1 MDRYFPFM
9 TAPSRTITSPRAR
22 ISWRVA
28 LVIWTALVI
37 GFTASNYGMYAVK
50 EMTVPLW
57 QIFYWVAS
65 EWYLWA
71 LLAPAILLL
80 TCYVPITRDG
90 WRRWLPIHLLGAV
103 VAILVHETG
112 YVLLE
117 RVAHA
122 DMNAPN
128 ELSRHLLLYITKRT
142 PFDLLVY
149 TAIASIGAVGSLYR
163 RAQERE
169 RHATQLESQLTRAQL
184 DVLRNQLQPHF
195 LFNTLNTISSLVHS
209 DVEAADRV
217 VSRLGD
223 MLRLSLQ
230 HNGRHE
236 VSLREELDFL
246 GHYVE
251 IQRSR
256 FRDRLTVTLDVPA
269 DLLEAQVPTFILQP
283 LVENAIRHGI
293 EPRTEPGRVM
303 VAARREGEQL
313 VLEVSDNG
321 PGLVDPP
328 PSGTGNGRGI
338 GLTNTRA
345 RLQQLYG
352 NRQEISLANRA
363 EGGVM
368 VRITLPWQLTP
379 AEHHG

>member
-1 MDRYFPFM
+1 M
-9 TAPSRTITSPRAR
+9 TASAHEPAYPRAR
-22 ISWRVA
+22 FSWKLA
-28 LVIWTALVI
+28 LVVWTVIVI
-37 GFTASNYGMYAVK
+37 GFTASNFAMYAVK
-50 EMTVPLW
+50 EMPIPLW
-57 QIFYWVAS
+57 QVFYWVAT

-80 TCYVPITRDG
+80 TCKVPITRAS
-90 WRRWLPIHLLGAV
+90 WRRWLPVHLLGAIT
-103 VAILVHETG
+103 AIFLHETL

-117 RVAHA
+117 RFAQS
-122 DMNAPN
+122 DLNAPT
-128 ELSRHLLLYITKRT
+128 ELSRHLLLYYTKRT

-149 TAIASIGAVGSLYR
+149 CTLVGIGMGGSLYR

-169 RHATQLESQLTRAQL
+169 RRATQLESQLTKAQL

-230 HNGRHE
+230 HDGRHE
-236 VSLREELDFL
+236 VTLREELDFL

-256 FRDRLTVTLDVPA
+256 FRDRLSVSVVVPPALLDG
-269 DLLEAQVPTFILQP
+269 QVPTFILQP

-293 EPRTEPGRVM
+293 EPRTAPGQVEVR
-303 VAARREGEQL
+303 ASRDGEQL
-313 VLEVSDNG
+313 VLEVADNG

-328 PSGTGNGRGI
+328 PGGSGNGRGI

-345 RLQQLYG
+345 RLLQLYG
-352 NRQEISLANRA
+352 DRQAITLANRP

-368 VRITLPWQLTP
+368 VRLEIPWRVAA
-379 AEHHG
+379 AEGNHG